1 MKRYDPEVAPDP
13 TDWLSLDELERI
25 DRVEAYHR
33 RHRIKLP
40 DIKVH
45 AVVQAVV
52 ENQLAEG
59 LECVCRAM
67 TRLMGEGLS
76 RHDSLHAI
84 ATVLMDFLREIHAT
98 EVAEPTAEAHAR
110 YADAVARLTA
120 ESWRRDFDE
129 E

>member
-1 MKRYDPEVAPDP
+1 MKRSDPEVAPDP

-40 DIKVH
+40 NIKVH

-52 ENQLAEG
+52 ENHLAEG
-59 LECVCRAM
+59 LDCACRAL

-84 ATVLMDFLREIHAT
+84 AAVLMDFLWEIHKAG
-98 EVAEPTAEAHAR
+98 VDEPTAEAQAR
-110 YADAVARLTA
+110 
-120 ESWRRDFDE
+120 
-129 E
+129 